1 MSRCVVALALAVA
14 TVALPACGTSGGPT
28 AYEKKAGDA
37 AAEVV
42 SAARTV
48 LLAARLGGEDRTFVS
63 TATVTVEDAEGD
75 ASAAVDLFAA
85 AVPPDAASD
94 ELRARVLPDMQ
105 RAVDVI
111 ELVRIAA
118 RRGAV
123 ASLEQTAAPL
133 QDLASHLD
141 AFATSVE

>member
-1 MSRCVVALALAVA
+1 MSRCVVALALAVV
-14 TVALPACGTSGGPT
+14 TVSLSACGASGGPT

-48 LLAARLGGEDRTFVS
+48 LLAARLGGDDRTFVP
-63 TATVTVEDAEGD
+63 TATVIVEDAEGD
-75 ASAAVDLFAA
+75 ASAAVDLFTA

-105 RAVDVI
+105 QAVDVI

-118 RRGAV
+118 RRGEV
-123 ASLEQTAAPL
+123 ASLEQTAVPL

>member
-1 MSRCVVALALAVA
+1 MSRCLLALALALVA
-14 TVALPACGTSGGPT
+14 VSLSSCGPSGGPT
-28 AYEKKAGDA
+28 GYEKKAGDA

-48 LLAARLGGEDRTFVS
+48 LFAARLGGEGRTFVP
-63 TATVTVEDAEGD
+63 TAAVTVEDAEGD
-75 ASAAVDLFAA
+75 ASSAVDRFAA
-85 AVPPDAASD
+85 AVPSDDAAD
-94 ELRARVLPDMQ
+94 ELRARILPDMQ

-118 RRGAV
+118 RRGEV

-133 QDLASHLD
+133 NDLASSLD